1 VTDDPSGHAG
11 TAPHVARLD
20 CPIVIVRL
28 VAHMANGEVIPL
40 RAEKGLTP
48 EAVARAM
55 AEPGQWPNKRWWQ
68 AGDGSWVQACHV
80 IRLEVQAGGD

>member
-1 VTDDPSGHAG
+1 
-11 TAPHVARLD
+11 
-20 CPIVIVRL
+20 VIVRL

-55 AEPGQWPNKRWWQ
+55 ADPRQWPNKRWWQ

-80 IRLEVQAGGD
+80 IRLEAQTGGD